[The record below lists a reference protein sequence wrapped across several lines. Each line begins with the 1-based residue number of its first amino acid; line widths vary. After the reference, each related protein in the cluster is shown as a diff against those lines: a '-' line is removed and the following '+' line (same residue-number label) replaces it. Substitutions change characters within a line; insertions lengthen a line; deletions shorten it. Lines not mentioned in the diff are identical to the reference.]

1 MKSSASKRV
10 LFLIIFLFV
19 LLLGGVAY
27 YFKDVISN
35 GIKYGR
41 WFTVDKHEE
50 LFDYCDWERKGN
62 NLDIK
67 CKALVEKTSVK
78 EGSGDLICYSIKI
91 ISIKDS
97 NLVDYDF
104 CDDPK
109 SIEFMNPYFS
119 IKNREVLPIDL
130 IIVNKGSSFK
140 GYSFIRMDLDA
151 VSQKVLEGWLQD
163 DNLKNN
169 LESSKIRLLTNMSYN
184 NFSLTESNL
193 FPNTSLNLIRLYQV
207 KLENISSNEYG
218 SRLEFSGFFA
228 DGTKPF
234 KLILNTKGFAYSE
247 IYPNRESTSYLEK
260 ESVNLLQINKVYDVD
275 LIYGTKDILE
285 EKTKLKEV
293 CSLEDD
299 LTIQRKS
306 FCSLIEND
314 INIEPYS
321 SIQTSD
327 DFVKFVTNNFGIVS
341 ENFSITHVL
350 NLGENN
356 NAEK

>member
-41 WFTVDKHEE
+41 WFTVDKYEE

-62 NLDIK
+62 NLNIK
-67 CKALVEKTSVK
+67 CKALVEKTYVK
-78 EGSGDLICYSIKI
+78 EGSGDSICYSLKV
-91 ISIKDS
+91 ISIKGS

-109 SIEFMNPYFS
+109 SIEFINPYFS
-119 IKNREVLPIDL
+119 INSGEVLPIDL
-130 IIVNKGSSFK
+130 MITNKQSSIK
-140 GYSFIRMDLDA
+140 GYSFVRIDLDA
-151 VSQKVLEGWLQD
+151 VSQKVLEGWLQ
-163 DNLKNN
+163 NETLKNN
-169 LESSKIRLLTNMSYN
+169 LESAKIRLLTNISYN

-218 SRLEFSGFFA
+218 PLLEFSGFFA

-234 KLILNTKGFAYSE
+234 ELILNTKGFAYSE
-247 IYPNRESTSYLEK
+247 MYPNKESTSYLEK
-260 ESVNLLQINKVYDVD
+260 ESVNLLQINRVYDVD
-275 LIYGTKDILE
+275 LIYSTKDISE

-314 INIEPYS
+314 TNMKPYS